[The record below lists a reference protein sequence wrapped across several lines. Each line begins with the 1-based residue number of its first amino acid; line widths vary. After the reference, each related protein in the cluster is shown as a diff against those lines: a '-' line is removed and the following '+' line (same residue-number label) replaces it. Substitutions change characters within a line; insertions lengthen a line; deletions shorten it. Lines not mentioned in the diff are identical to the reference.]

1 LASASV
7 DIVAWMAVKGREGVE
22 ANTRL
27 TASTSAVLFLLL
39 AAEGFT
45 ILRIHGLLSAH
56 VFIGML
62 LIPPVLV
69 KIGSTSY
76 RFVRYYVGSPAYR
89 ESGPPPP
96 ALRVLG
102 PFVVVLTVAVLG
114 TGVALMLAQPSLR
127 PTVLSLHKASFVV
140 WFGAVGVHVLGHLA
154 DTTRGSCPA
163 RRGGPCSRWGGC
175 TAAATSGGV
184 RGIAWKKQRVCL
196 IARGRQDGQSW
207 RTKSCAEPAAAR
219 AGAMS

>member
-1 LASASV
+1 
-7 DIVAWMAVKGREGVE
+7 MAVKGREGVE

-154 DTTRGSCPA
+154 DTIRVAPLDWMRRTR
-163 RRGGPCSRWGGC
+163 RL
-175 TAAATSGGV
+175 V
-184 RGIAWKKQRVCL
+184 
-196 IARGRQDGQSW
+196 
-207 RTKSCAEPAAAR
+207 
-219 AGAMS
+219 AGARLRQWTLVSSLGAGALLGWLLVSQVGQWLASSAPNVGR

>member
-1 LASASV
+1 
-7 DIVAWMAVKGREGVE
+7 MAVKGREGVE

-154 DTTRGSCPA
+154 DTTRVAPLDWM
-163 RRGGPCSRWGGC
+163 RRTRRL
-175 TAAATSGGV
+175 V
-184 RGIAWKKQRVCL
+184 
-196 IARGRQDGQSW
+196 
-207 RTKSCAEPAAAR
+207 
-219 AGAMS
+219 AGARLRQWTLVSSLGAGALLGWLLVSQVGQWLASSAPNVGR

>member
-1 LASASV
+1 MGITAH
-7 DIVAWMAVKGREGVE
+7 EGVE
-22 ANTRL
+22 ANARL

-45 ILRIHGLLSAH
+45 ILRIRGLLSAH

-76 RFVRYYVGSPAYR
+76 RAVRYYVGSPAYR
-89 ESGPPPP
+89 QSGPPQP

-114 TGVALMLAQPSLR
+114 TGVALLLVQPSLR
-127 PTVLSLHKASFVV
+127 PTLLSLHKASFVV
-140 WFGAVGVHVLGHLA
+140 WFGAMALHVLGHMA
-154 DTTRGSCPA
+154 DTTRVASLDWMRRTRRLVVGA
-163 RRGGPCSRWGGC
+163 R
-175 TAAATSGGV
+175 
-184 RGIAWKKQRVCL
+184 L
-196 IARGRQDGQSW
+196 RQWTLLSSIG
-207 RTKSCAEPAAAR
+207 
-219 AGAMS
+219 AGALLGWSLLSQVGQWLASSVPEVGR